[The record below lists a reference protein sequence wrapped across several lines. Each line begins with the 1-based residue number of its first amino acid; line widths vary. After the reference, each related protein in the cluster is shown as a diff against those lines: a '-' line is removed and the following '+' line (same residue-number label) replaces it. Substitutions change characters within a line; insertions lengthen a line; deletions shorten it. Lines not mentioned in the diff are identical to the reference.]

1 MKPAEQ
7 ILKDIIDNNLDRL
20 KMTFGDT
27 INMKVQ
33 DITGRLTPDIAASL
47 VTGRDDET
55 DDYESEDTD
64 GNV

>member
-55 DDYESEDTD
+55 DDHESEDTD
-64 GNV
+64 GNI